1 MQNFDTRISVTKAL
15 CIILMVVGHSGCPT
29 FLGEYIYQFHMPCFF
44 FVSDFLLKE
53 KYLSTMMTFFKRRIK
68 GLWWP
73 FVKWSV
79 VFMLL
84 HNVLTSLHI
93 YNSSYTL
100 TDMTYKLFHIVTMT
114 GSEQLLGGYWFL
126 KELLYASVIS
136 IIALKLLHTIPNRN
150 AGKDVQNGIVLC
162 LVSLVFAYILSIV
175 PFKIPTIGSRT
186 LLSTACYFA
195 GYTFH
200 KLPNSNK
207 SNLWKGILYLLVV
220 CIISFYYTNSMSA
233 TGYDIFIYF
242 SIAMIGTV
250 GVINLAGLIKGN
262 TLKVLNYVGG
272 KTLYILT
279 FHFLALKLVSL
290 FIILIKDLPITKLS
304 DFPTISG
311 ISTNYWIIYS
321 IVGVVVPLLIWEFS
335 EYLQTRV
342 KTLFLKKRTT

>member
-1 MQNFDTRISVTKAL
+1 MPNFDTRISVTKAL

-44 FVSDFLLKE
+44 FVSGFLLKE

-100 TDMTYKLFHIVTMT
+100 TDLVYKLFHIVTMT

-126 KELLYASVIS
+126 KELFYASVIS
-136 IIALKLLHTIPNRN
+136 IIALKLLHTIPNRKE
-150 AGKDVQNGIVLC
+150 GKEFQNGIILTLIFLVL
-162 LVSLVFAYILSIV
+162 AYILSIV
-175 PFKIPTIGSRT
+175 PFKIPTIGSKT
-186 LLSTACYFA
+186 MLATSFYIV

-200 KLPNSNK
+200 HANK
-207 SNLWKGILYLLVV
+207 QSNLLFGILSMVIV
-220 CIISFYYTNSMSA
+220 FVITSFFSGSMESTNIS
-233 TGYDIFIYF
+233 IFLYF
-242 SIAMIGTV
+242 IVAMIGTV
-250 GVINLAGLIKGN
+250 GIINIAGFITGN
-262 TLKVLNYVGG
+262 ALKVLNYVGS

-279 FHFLALKLVSL
+279 FHFISFKLVSL
-290 FIILIKDLPITKLS
+290 ILIGYYDLPITRLS
-304 DFPTISG
+304 DFPVISG
-311 ISTNYWIIYS
+311 LNSFNWIIYS
-321 IVGVVVPLLIWEFS
+321 IIGVTVPLIL
-335 EYLQTRV
+335 L
-342 KTLFLKKRTT
+342 KTLNLKYYKLFNITNIQNK